1 MFNYPYLASVP
12 PAKAPVLK
20 PYPAEPV
27 ESPEVPGPVL
37 ALDIEVESGSSR
49 FPDPEDREGGH
60 VLCITV
66 HLSCMDEIVIYATHD
81 ISDENRKSL
90 GSDTMFILCSS
101 EAEMLSRAVRFIGAV
116 NPMYVYGDCRDDV
129 HYLRDRARALKVNM
143 VPPDLDRMFRMY
155 DRKFNDIYGKSGM
168 ARKMDIL
175 QKCAESRHEFKQQL
189 KGMR

>member
-1 MFNYPYLASVP
+1 MNKQIDLSSVP

-20 PYPAEPV
+20 PFPEAHDK
-27 ESPEVPGPVL
+27 SPEVPGPVL
-37 ALDIEVESGSSR
+37 ALDIEVESVSSR
-49 FPDPEDREGGH
+49 FPDPEDREAGH
-60 VLCITV
+60 VACITV
-66 HLSCMDEIVIYATHD
+66 HLSCMDEIVIYAMHD
-81 ISDENRKSL
+81 ISDETRKSL

-116 NPMYVYGDCRDDV
+116 NLMYVYGDCRDDV
-129 HYLRDRARALKVNM
+129 RYLLDRARALKVNM

-155 DRKFNDIYGKSGM
+155 DRKFSDIYGKSGM

-175 QKCAESRHEFKQQL
+175 RKCAESRHEFKQQL